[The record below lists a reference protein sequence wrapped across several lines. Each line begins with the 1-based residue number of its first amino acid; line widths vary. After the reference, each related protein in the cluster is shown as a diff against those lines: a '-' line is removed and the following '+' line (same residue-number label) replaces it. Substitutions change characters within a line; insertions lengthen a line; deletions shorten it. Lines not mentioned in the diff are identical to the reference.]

1 MAPFYKFDLF
11 GEQTGFVI
19 ALALGIGFGFALERA
34 GFAESRKL
42 ALQFYL
48 RESVVLKTMFS
59 AILTAGLGLTLFSWL
74 GWIDYSRIYISPTFV
89 GAQAL
94 GGLMLG
100 IGMVIGGFCPGT
112 SIVGSVVGRI
122 DAWVFLGGALLGMF
136 IFGESFPLLED
147 FFYANALGKM
157 TLMEYFN
164 LPMGVIASL
173 MVAMALFMFLGAEYF
188 ERKFGEKE

>member
-74 GWIDYSRIYISPTFV
+74 GWVDYSRIYISPTFV

-136 IFGESFPLLED
+136 IFGESFPFLED

-173 MVAMALFMFLGAEYF
+173 MVAMALFMFFGAEYF